1 MRVTPRDR
9 RPLYRP
15 HSSDALNHAGAMVL
29 APVALGLFGLWLDSE
44 AGTGPLFLVIL
55 AVFGVASSLTSAYY
69 RYKEQIRRLSSGK
82 RWNRKASA

>member
-69 RYKEQIRRLSSGK
+69 RYKDQFHRLFGRK
-82 RWNRKASA
+82 RSNRKASA